1 MSLALHSL
9 VLAGIG
15 LVFTASASAQA
26 GQPDQPDQPGQPG
39 GAAPAAPAGQ
49 VFTRARVRSV
59 HEEPGGK
66 TYVRLK
72 LLPRAKLPFTVQTFR
87 VLDTS
92 LLAGISEGAW
102 VKFTTARVNAE
113 NTVTALH
120 PATECVR
127 FQPCD

>member
-15 LVFTASASAQA
+15 LVFTAGAAAQPA
-26 GQPDQPDQPGQPG
+26 QPD
-39 GAAPAAPAGQ
+39 GAVPAEQAAQ
-49 VFTRARVRSV
+49 VFTRARVRSF

-87 VLDTS
+87 VLDPS

-102 VKFTTARVNAE
+102 VKFTSKRVNAE
-113 NTVTALH
+113 NTVTAIH